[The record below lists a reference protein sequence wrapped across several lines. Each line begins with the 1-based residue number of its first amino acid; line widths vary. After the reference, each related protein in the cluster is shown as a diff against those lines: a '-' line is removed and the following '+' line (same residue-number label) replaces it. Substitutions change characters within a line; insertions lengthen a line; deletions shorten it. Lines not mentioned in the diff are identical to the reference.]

1 MRTQIKSLIDELKA
15 DGIHDTR
22 VLDAMAAIPRE
33 LFVPA
38 PFAARAWENTALPI
52 GKGQTVSQPYVVALM
67 TQALD
72 VDDRCKVL
80 EVGTGSGYQAAILA
94 RLCRRLYTVE
104 RQKALLRDAEK
115 RFRQLELHTVSTQLG
130 DGGLGWPKA
139 APFERIIVTAAA
151 HDIPPVLI
159 DQLAP
164 GGIMVVPVGET
175 GHAQTLLKV
184 TRLPGGTDVSE
195 LLPVRFV
202 PLVDG
207 VEDY

>member
-1 MRTQIKSLIDELKA
+1 MRTQIEALIDELKA
-15 DGIHDTR
+15 DGIHDRR

-38 PFAARAWENTALPI
+38 PFVARAWENTALPI

-104 RQKALLRDAEK
+104 RQKALLREAEK

-139 APFERIIVTAAA
+139 APFERIMVTAAA

-175 GHAQTLLKV
+175 GHTQTLLKV
-184 TRLPGGTDVSE
+184 TNLPGGADVSE